1 MLREACSV
9 CRLVIADAPLPSLR
23 RLGIYAQLLAL
34 LTDPQTREKLDETR
48 RAIAILRAP
57 LSSELILD

>member
-34 LTDPQTREKLDETR
+34 LTDPQTREELDEPVHDEL
-48 RAIAILRAP
+48 LRFYTLP
-57 LSSELILD
+57 SPPN